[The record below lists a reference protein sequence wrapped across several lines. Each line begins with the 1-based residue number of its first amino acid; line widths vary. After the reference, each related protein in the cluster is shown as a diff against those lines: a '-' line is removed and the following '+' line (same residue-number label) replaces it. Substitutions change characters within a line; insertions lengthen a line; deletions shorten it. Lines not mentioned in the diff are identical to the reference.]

1 MVIDGHEVPA
11 TVFTS
16 LMRRWAEPHR
26 VYHSASHLAN
36 GLDALKLLGA
46 EPIEILAFWG
56 HDAVH
61 TNTTPDDERASA
73 VVMANLLAGHLPLS
87 VIREVRRLIML
98 TAGHRVEPGDDA
110 GARLCDA
117 DLSGLGA
124 SWEQYEINVRGIRA
138 ELPQFTDEQW
148 REGRS
153 AFLRGFLERERFYAT
168 ERGSELWQVN
178 ARANMERELASLL

>member
-11 TVFTS
+11 SVFDH
-16 LMRRWAEPHR
+16 LRERWAEPHR
-26 VYHSASHLAN
+26 VYHSLSHLAD
-36 GLDALKLLGA
+36 GLAALELLGGR
-46 EPIEILAFWG
+46 PLEILAFWG

-73 VVMANLLAGHLPLS
+73 ALVKDLLDGHLP
-87 VIREVRRLIML
+87 VGAVEEVCRLILL
-98 TAGHRVEPGDDA
+98 TAGHEVAAGDEA

-124 SWEQYEINVRGIRA
+124 PWERYEHNVSGIRA
-138 ELPQFTDEQW
+138 EMPHLTDGQW

-153 AFLRGFLERERFYAT
+153 AFLRRFQARERFYST
-168 ERGSELWQVN
+168 DTGLRLWQEQ
-178 ARANMERELASLL
+178 ARRNIDRELASLS